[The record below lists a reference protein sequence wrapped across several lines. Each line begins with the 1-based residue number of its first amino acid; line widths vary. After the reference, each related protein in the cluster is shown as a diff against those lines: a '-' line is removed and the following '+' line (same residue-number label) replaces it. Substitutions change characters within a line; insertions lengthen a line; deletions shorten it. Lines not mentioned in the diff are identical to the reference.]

1 MRPANLSRRRA
12 WAGAVTLAAC
22 LGYFVT
28 EAIAASA
35 WRDPP
40 YSYVR
45 NYISDLGITDCVRL
59 PGGPA
64 ACSSLAAV
72 MNTGLLVAGLLPI
85 AAALCLA
92 PLIAAPRARRAV
104 IAFAALHGCGSA
116 LVGLVHSAPG
126 SAAGTPL
133 LHFAAAYLA
142 IVSGNLL
149 VLTAGLAARR
159 NGAPPWYVLLSVVL
173 AVTGIAAGGTLLT
186 TAGVPAGLFERL
198 AANAVTVWEGL
209 TGVVLAAA
217 LLRWRGHAVSL
228 ADLAGPQLPAT
239 PPVGA

>member
-1 MRPANLSRRRA
+1 MRPACLSRRRA
-12 WAGAVTLAAC
+12 WAGAVALTAC
-22 LGYFVT
+22 LGYFAT

-45 NYISDLGITDCVRL
+45 NYISDLGITDCVAQA
-59 PGGPA
+59 GGPA
-64 ACSSLAAV
+64 ACSSLAPV

-85 AAALCLA
+85 AAALCLG
-92 PLIAAPRARRAV
+92 PLIAAAHTRRAV
-104 IAFAALHGCGSA
+104 VGFATLHGCGSA
-116 LVGLVHSAPG
+116 VVGLVHSAPG
-126 SAAGTPL
+126 SPAGTPF

-142 IVSGNLL
+142 IVSGNFL

-159 NGAPPWYVLLSVVL
+159 NGAPPWFALVSVVL
-173 AVTGIAAGGTLLT
+173 AVAGIAAGGTLLT

-209 TGVVLAAA
+209 TGVAFIAA
-217 LLRWRGHAVSL
+217 LFRRRGQPVSL
-228 ADLAGPQLPAT
+228 AELAGQQVPAT
-239 PPVGA
+239 PPMGA